1 MLGLIGSP
9 VKHSNSPKMYNYS
22 FNKLG
27 INSAYLAFDI
37 QKEDVSKFLQ
47 SMRILKMRGANVTM
61 PLH

>member
-1 MLGLIGSP
+1 
-9 VKHSNSPKMYNYS
+9 MYNYS